1 MSFRAQEGKR
11 VAGQGRPR
19 LDAVGR
25 PGGHTECFGAGGDFI
40 TVPEI
45 SNTAAGKTQGQE
57 GEGFQ
62 GFPGY
67 SNSLRRPPSGRSG
80 ENRDQGGQPG
90 VGPDSTSGLDEVRE
104 RQT

>member
-1 MSFRAQEGKR
+1 MSCRAQEGKH
-11 VAGQGRPR
+11 VAGQGRPQ

-25 PGGHTECFGAGGDFI
+25 PRGHTECFGAGGDFI

-45 SNTAAGKTQGQE
+45 SNTAAGKTRGRK
-57 GEGFQ
+57 GEGF
-62 GFPGY
+62 PDY
-67 SNSLRRPPSGRSG
+67 SNSLRRPPSGHSG
-80 ENRDQGGQPG
+80 ENGDQGGQPG